1 MSGTFLAAPYQ
12 QRALL
17 AVVVLGVVAAVVGVH
32 VVLRRLS
39 FVADAMSHT
48 VLPGVVLANL
58 AGVSLY
64 AGALVAGLVTALLLG
79 LPARARRIGEDAA
92 VAILLT
98 GFFAVGVAV
107 VSRGRS
113 FATDLTGFLFGS
125 LLTVRA
131 DDLVLMTAIGGAA
144 VVAIT
149 LFHKELVLRAFDRA
163 AAEAVG
169 LPVARLDLLLD
180 VAVAVVIVTALRAVG
195 TLLAVAFVITPAATA
210 RRLGLAVVPSMVVA
224 AVLAAVCG
232 VAGLALSHE
241 VGLRADVR
249 IAPGATVVV
258 LLSTVFVAV
267 TVAMW
272 WRTRVRAT

>member
-1 MSGTFLAAPYQ
+1 
-12 QRALL
+12 
-17 AVVVLGVVAAVVGVH
+17 
-32 VVLRRLS
+32 
-39 FVADAMSHT
+39 
-48 VLPGVVLANL
+48 VVLANL

-64 AGALVAGLVTALLLG
+64 AGALVAGVVTALLLG

-144 VVAIT
+144 VVALT

-180 VAVAVVIVTALRAVG
+180 LAVAVVIVTALRAVG
-195 TLLAVAFVITPAATA
+195 TLLAVAFGP
-210 RRLGLAVVPSMVVA
+210 GSVPSGVQLLAPHAYGWEEKMLAERPEAMAKDFGPTTPV
-224 AVLAAVCG
+224 AVLPE
-232 VAGLALSHE
+232 LTE
-241 VGLRADVR
+241 E
-249 IAPGATVVV
+249 TVEFTGK
-258 LLSTVFVAV
+258 SQPIKTP
-267 TVAMW
+267 
-272 WRTRVRAT
+272 

>member
-64 AGALVAGLVTALLLG
+64 AGALVAGVVTALLLG

-98 GFFAVGVAV
+98 GFFAVGVALA
-107 VSRGRS
+107 SRGRS

-180 VAVAVVIVTALRAVG
+180 LAVAVVIVTALRAVG

>member
-64 AGALVAGLVTALLLG
+64 AGALVAGVVTALLLG

-144 VVAIT
+144 VVALT

>member
-232 VAGLALSHE
+232 AAGLALSHE

>member
-58 AGVSLY
+58 ADVSLY
-64 AGALVAGLVTALLLG
+64 AGALVAGVVTALLLG

-144 VVAIT
+144 VVAVT

-210 RRLGLAVVPSMVVA
+210 RRLSLAVVPSMVVA